1 MIRTFENSKIQKFK
15 YLEFANLFSHYLQPM
30 KREIIQTADGS
41 NTIYIPDMD
50 ENYHSSHG
58 ALQEALHVF
67 IKNGLDLK
75 KNLQQ
80 IDIFEMGFGT
90 GLNAL
95 LTFIE
100 AEKGEQQ
107 ISYKGIEAYPVEQ
120 ELIQVI
126 RYQDLVN
133 EKYHAGFQQMHELS
147 WNEPH
152 ELTSNFTFKKI
163 HAKIEEYQIE
173 EESVDLVFYD
183 AFGPRAQEAMWHP
196 RIFKKMYDMLK
207 PTGIFVTYCAKG
219 QVKRDLK
226 ALGFTIEAVPGPPGK
241 REMTLAHKN

>member
-1 MIRTFENSKIQKFK
+1 
-15 YLEFANLFSHYLQPM
+15 M

-67 IKNGLDLK
+67 IKNGLELK
-75 KNLQQ
+75 KNLPQ
-80 IDIFEMGFGT
+80 INIFEMGFGT

-95 LTFIE
+95 LSFIE
-100 AEKGEQQ
+100 AEKGKQH

-120 ELIQVI
+120 ELIKAI
-126 RYQDLVN
+126 HYEDLVDERFHN
-133 EKYHAGFQQMHELS
+133 GFQQMHEFS

-152 ELTSNFTFKKI
+152 ALTPNFTFEKI
-163 HAKIEEYQIE
+163 HAKIEEYQVE
-173 EESVDLVFYD
+173 QEQVDLVFYD
-183 AFGPRAQEAMWHP
+183 AFGPRAQESMWHP
-196 RIFKKMYDMLK
+196 SILKKMYDILK
-207 PTGIFVTYCAKG
+207 PSGTLVTYCAKG

-241 REMTLAHKN
+241 REMTLAHKIKLPIHIS